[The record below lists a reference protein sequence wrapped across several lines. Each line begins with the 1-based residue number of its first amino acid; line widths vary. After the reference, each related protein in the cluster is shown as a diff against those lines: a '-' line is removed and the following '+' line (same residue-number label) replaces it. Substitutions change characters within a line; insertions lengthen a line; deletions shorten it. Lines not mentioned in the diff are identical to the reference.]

1 MSKPKKSTFYIYIC
15 MVDLVALAKTLNLL
29 MINMKRLLAI
39 ISLFSVAALAI
50 ITVSLLLQRS
60 CFRPNVRLNT
70 ERMQLADSVI
80 LSAIDN
86 GDMPG
91 AVLCVVSRAR
101 DGESM
106 GRTLYLKA
114 YGNQQVISPSAD
126 GRIIPDT
133 IPMSTD
139 VIFDL
144 ASLSKCVGTTMA
156 VMRLVEQ
163 GRLRLTDNVSQYIP
177 DFKPWESKPAKRGE
191 KIEREPI
198 TINHLLTHT
207 SGLPAAIHVPTF
219 MERYEKWG
227 DPTPMNLRDSL
238 ITYLA
243 AEAERRTRPSEVMLY
258 SCLNFITLQAIIE
271 TITQQRLDHFLD
283 QELFTPLKLKNTWYN
298 HIDEPTPFDP
308 SAPIA
313 PTELQEDG
321 SLLRGE
327 VHDPTARIINRG
339 VSGNAGV
346 FSTAEDLA
354 VIASML
360 MNDGVIRIPSDRL
373 TDHITGGER
382 LRLFSEATIDRFL
395 ELDPALAHH
404 GRTLGWAAG
413 FFGDLG
419 SRDSFNHTGYTGTS
433 MAIDRERGVAVILL
447 SNRVHP
453 HDKGS
458 LARTRAVVS
467 NIVASALD

>member
-29 MINMKRLLAI
+29 IINMKRLLAI

-50 ITVSLLLQRS
+50 IIVSLLLQRS

-139 VIFDL
+139 AIFDL

-227 DPTPMNLRDSL
+227 DPTTMNLRDSL

-298 HIDEPTPFDP
+298 HIDEPAPFDP

-360 MNDGVIRIPSDRL
+360 MNEGVIRIPSDRL

-395 ELDPALAHH
+395 ELDSTLAHH

-419 SRDSFNHTGYTGTS
+419 SRHSFNHTGYTGTS
-433 MAIDRERGVAVILL
+433 MAIDRRRGVAVILL

>member
-1 MSKPKKSTFYIYIC
+1 

-29 MINMKRLLAI
+29 IINMKRLLAI

-50 ITVSLLLQRS
+50 IIVSLLLQRS

-114 YGNQQVISPSAD
+114 YGNQQVISGSDD
-126 GRIIPDT
+126 GKIIPDT

-163 GRLRLTDNVSQYIP
+163 GRLRLSDNVSQYIP

-227 DPTPMNLRDSL
+227 DPTTMNLRDSL

-298 HIDEPTPFDP
+298 HIDEPAPFDP

-321 SLLRGE
+321 SLLRGK

-354 VIASML
+354 IIASML

-433 MAIDRERGVAVILL
+433 MAIDRRRGVAVILL

>member
-15 MVDLVALAKTLNLL
+15 MVDLVALAKIVNLL
-29 MINMKRLLAI
+29 IINMKRLLAI

-50 ITVSLLLQRS
+50 IIVSLLLQRS

-207 SGLPAAIHVPTF
+207 SGLPASIHVPTF

-227 DPTPMNLRDSL
+227 DPTTMNLRDSL

-298 HIDEPTPFDP
+298 HIDEPAPFNP

-354 VIASML
+354 IIASML

-447 SNRVHP
+447 TNRVHP